1 MVESKSKIINNKNI
15 GGTRFKKVPV
25 VVDIRLGPSFLPHD
39 SS

>member
-1 MVESKSKIINNKNI
+1 MVESKSKINNENTSET
-15 GGTRFKKVPV
+15 GSKKVPV